1 MGTNDATAD
10 AAGTGRA
17 EVATVVGAAETVL
30 VVGTAPEAP
39 AEELREH
46 GYAVTVLASA
56 PGWSGELGDRIFD
69 AVVLAAG
76 ALDGPT
82 EPTEVLGAAAAR
94 VAPGGRVVVVA
105 ADAAHAFLVP
115 GARVHDVDHDEVADL
130 RHRLLTMRDH
140 VIGLEAATV
149 TARDA
154 AARAERAAQQQ
165 VEEMAASVT
174 WRAGRAAVAPASW
187 VRSRLAGRR

>member
-1 MGTNDATAD
+1 MGTNDATTH
-10 AAGTGRA
+10 AAGTGT
-17 EVATVVGAAETVL
+17 VAGAVGAAGTVL

-39 AEELREH
+39 AEELRERGH
-46 GYAVTVLASA
+46 DVTVLAAS
-56 PGWSGELGDRIFD
+56 PGWASGLGERTFD

-82 EPTEVLGAAAAR
+82 GPAEVLGAAAQR
-94 VAPGGRVVVVA
+94 VARGGRVVVVTE
-105 ADAAHAFLVP
+105 DSAHAFVVP
-115 GARVHDVDHDEVADL
+115 GARVHDVDSDEVADL

-140 VIGLEAATV
+140 VIGLEAATA